1 MTNWNALF
9 PKFIILQIAFEKGTE
24 VGMIKCY
31 WKMKYN
37 ELITDQIMLNA
48 SKWNQFALNDMNVS
62 QFVELEIQKRIEM

>member
-1 MTNWNALF
+1 
-9 PKFIILQIAFEKGTE
+9 
-24 VGMIKCY
+24 MIKCY

-62 QFVELEIQKRIEM
+62 QFVELEIQKRIEMQKTAEGLELKRTMGERP